1 MISYYVNV
9 ADERD
14 LPDIQVVRSHT
25 FDNEAPLKA
34 EYDVRR
40 SVAQT
45 ICEKVL
51 TKFNLNAVE
60 ITVRG
65 EGLDITLAPLRS
77 DPFRDEVSSDTHG
90 IRQTPAESASNDE
103 AEC

>member
-1 MISYYVNV
+1 MISYYINV

-14 LPDIQVVRSHT
+14 LQDIQVVRSHT
-25 FDNEAPLKA
+25 FDNEAPLEA
-34 EYDVRR
+34 GYDVRR

-65 EGLDITLAPLRS
+65 EGLDITLTPLRS
-77 DPFRDEVSSDTHG
+77 DPLQDGVSSDTQG
-90 IRQTPAESASNDE
+90 TGQTPAESASSDE
-103 AEC
+103 AQC